1 MPDLSITALTVSHG
15 ARKVLDGVDLIIR
28 EGEVTA
34 LVGPNGAGK
43 TSLIRALSGTVV
55 PDSGAAR
62 LGDADVLRLSARRRA
77 QLLAIV
83 PQGGSIPDGFTA
95 AEIVLLGRTPHV
107 DGWRSEGARDHEAAW
122 AALCAVGIESLAC
135 RRVCELS
142 GGEQK
147 MVVIARAL
155 AQEPSALL
163 LDEATAHLDLE
174 HGTAILRLVRTLART
189 KRLAVL
195 CTFHDLS
202 LAAIFSDRM
211 ALLRGGK
218 LTACGKPG
226 EVLTPENLRE
236 TYGAGFDVVP
246 HPVHG
251 TPLVVPGAASVDP
264 REPRGPGTSILE
276 PRPARRPIALDLPAI
291 PPLDEASEEAARARQ
306 RSLTKPPGSLGRLEE
321 LAIRLA
327 GIRGTPLPS
336 LSRRAVIVMAADH
349 GVAAEGVSA
358 YPAEVTRQMVLN
370 FLRGGAAIDVLARQA
385 GARLVVI
392 NIGVRGP
399 LPLAESVAPS
409 HPDCTGRDRR
419 IAPGTAS
426 MTRGPAMSRTEA
438 EAAVSVGIATAL
450 EEADRGLDLVAAGE
464 MGIGN
469 TTAAAAITAALT
481 GAEPARVTGR
491 GTGVSGEA
499 LERKVRAVETALAV
513 NRPHPD
519 DPLGVLATVGG
530 LEIAGLVGVML
541 GAASRRIPVVIDGYI
556 SGAAALVAC
565 SLSPGLKAFL
575 VAGHRSA
582 EPGHRVIL
590 EHLGLSPL
598 LDMGMRL
605 GEGTGAVLAFHI
617 LDAAVLTLRDMA
629 TFEEAGVDGRSS

>member
-1 MPDLSITALTVSHG
+1 MPDLSISALGVSHAG
-15 ARKVLDGVDLIIR
+15 RKVLEDVDLVAR

-43 TSLIRALSGTVV
+43 TSLIRALTGAIA
-55 PDSGAAR
+55 PDSGTAR
-62 LGDADVLRLSARRRA
+62 LGEVDILRLPARRRA
-77 QLLAIV
+77 QLLAVV
-83 PQGGSIPDGFTA
+83 PQAASLPGDFTA
-95 AEIVLLGRTPHV
+95 AEIVLLGRSPHV
-107 DGWRSEGARDHEAAW
+107 GGWGSESARDRDAAW
-122 AALCAVGIESLAC
+122 DALRAGGVETLAR
-135 RRVCELS
+135 RRVRDLS

-155 AQEPSALL
+155 AQEPSVLL
-163 LDEATAHLDLE
+163 LDEAAAHLDIE

-195 CTFHDLS
+195 ATFHDLS
-202 LAAIFSDRM
+202 LAAVFSDRM
-211 ALLRGGK
+211 AILRAGRII
-218 LTACGKPG
+218 ACGTPR
-226 EVLTPENLRE
+226 EVLTPENLLE
-236 TYGAGFDVVP
+236 AYGAGLDVVP

-251 TPLVVPGAASVDP
+251 TPLVVPGAAA
-264 REPRGPGTSILE
+264 LE
-276 PRPARRPIALDLPAI
+276 PRPARAGEDGVPLAKKLTSFDLPSI
-291 PPLDEASEEAARARQ
+291 PPIDEAAEAAARARQ
-306 RSLTKPPGSLGRLEE
+306 ESLTKPPGSLGRLED
-321 LAIRLA
+321 LAVRLA
-327 GIRGTPLPS
+327 GIRGDPVPS
-336 LSRRAVIVMAADH
+336 FSRRAVIVMAADH
-349 GVAAEGVSA
+349 GVTAEGVSA

-399 LPLAESVAPS
+399 LPLAESIAPS

-419 IAPGTAS
+419 IAGGTAN
-426 MTRGPAMSRTEA
+426 MTLGPAMSRSDA
-438 EAAVSVGIATAL
+438 EAAIRVGIETAL
-450 EEADRGLDLVAAGE
+450 AEAERGLDLVAAGE

-481 GAEPARVTGR
+481 GIEPARVTGR

-499 LERKVRAVETALAV
+499 LERKVRAVEKALSV
-513 NRPHPD
+513 NRPDPD
-519 DPLGVLATVGG
+519 DPLGVLAAVGG
-530 LEIAGLVGVML
+530 FEIAGLAGVML
-541 GAASRRIPVVIDGYI
+541 GAASRRIPVVVDGFI

-565 SLSPGLKAFL
+565 ALSPGLERFL

-582 EPGHRVIL
+582 EPGHRAAL
-590 EHLGLSPL
+590 EHMKLAPL
-598 LDMGMRL
+598 LDLGLRL

-629 TFEEAGVDGRSS
+629 TFAEAGVDGRAP

>member
-1 MPDLSITALTVSHG
+1 MPDLSITGLTVSHG
-15 ARKVLDGVDLIIR
+15 ARTVLDGVDLIIR

-43 TSLIRALSGTVV
+43 TSLIRALSGTVA

-211 ALLRGGK
+211 ALLREGK
-218 LTACGKPG
+218 LMACGKPA

-236 TYGAGFDVVP
+236 TYGTGFDVVP

-251 TPLVVPGAASVDP
+251 TPLVVPGAAA
-264 REPRGPGTSILE
+264 LE
-276 PRPARRPIALDLPAI
+276 PRPARARGDGVSLARKLSSLDLPSI
-291 PPLDEASEEAARARQ
+291 PSIDEAAEAAARARQ
-306 RSLTKPPGSLGRLEE
+306 ESLTKPPGSLGRLEE
-321 LAIRLA
+321 LAIQLA

-385 GARLVVI
+385 GARVVVI

-438 EAAVSVGIATAL
+438 EAAISVGIETAL

-513 NRPHPD
+513 NRPDPD

-565 SLSPGLKAFL
+565 TLSPGVKPFL

-629 TFEEAGVDGRSS
+629 TFEEAGVDGGPS